1 MPRKHFVVGVVGR
14 SGAGK
19 SSVAKI
25 FHDDYGFTVIDVDKI
40 GHITLNENMPGVV
53 SIFGAAIL
61 NKKKEIDRV
70 RLGDIVFSDP
80 EKLKTLNSILHSEMK
95 KKIVKMLS
103 SISNILVVIDAA
115 LLFEIKLDELCDYI
129 VSVEAPDDKI
139 SDRLK
144 KSRNWD
150 TVRINSILKAQDK
163 SLSHRQDVDYIFFN
177 NADEDKLRKQV
188 EFFIL
193 AVL

>member
-1 MPRKHFVVGVVGR
+1 MSFKHFVIGVVGR

-25 FHDDYGFTVIDVDKI
+25 FQNDYGFTVIDADKV
-40 GHITLNENMPGVV
+40 GHTALEENMPGVV
-53 SIFGAAIL
+53 AIFGSGIL
-61 NKKKEIDRV
+61 NDKNEIDRGL
-70 RLGDIVFSDP
+70 LGDIVFSDP

-95 KKIVKMLS
+95 KKIARMLS
-103 SISNILVVIDAA
+103 AITNKLVLIDAA
-115 LLFEIKLDELCDYI
+115 LLFEIKLDDLCDYI
-129 VSVEAPDDKI
+129 VSVEAPDGKI
-139 SDRLK
+139 KSRLM

-150 TVRINSILKAQDK
+150 PARIENILKAQEK
-163 SLSHRQDVDYIFFN
+163 SSSRRQDIDYVFFN
-177 NADEDKLRKQV
+177 NGDEDKLRKQV

>member
-1 MPRKHFVVGVVGR
+1 MPRKHFVIGVVGR

-19 SSVAKI
+19 STVSRI
-25 FHDDYGFTVIDVDKI
+25 FQGDYGFTIIDVDKI
-40 GHITLNENMPGVV
+40 GHITLEENLPGVV
-53 SIFGAAIL
+53 AIFGSAVL
-61 NKKKEIDRV
+61 NENNEIDRG

-80 EKLKTLNSILHSEMK
+80 EKLKTLNSILHSDMK
-95 KKIVKMLS
+95 RKIVKMLS
-103 SISNILVVIDAA
+103 TVTNKLIVIDAA
-115 LLFEIKLDELCDYI
+115 LLFEIKLDDLCDYI
-129 VSVEAPDDKI
+129 VAIEAPEGKI
-139 SDRLK
+139 RDRLR

-150 TVRINSILKAQDK
+150 PGRIDNILKSQEK
-163 SLSHRQDVDYIFFN
+163 SPFRKQDVDYVFFN

>member
-1 MPRKHFVVGVVGR
+1 MSFKHFVIGVVGR

-25 FHDDYGFTVIDVDKI
+25 FQSDYGFTVIDADNI
-40 GHITLNENMPGVV
+40 GHITLEENMPGVV
-53 SIFGAAIL
+53 AIFGSRIL
-61 NKKKEIDRV
+61 NEKNEIDRGL
-70 RLGDIVFSDP
+70 LGDIVFSDP

-95 KKIVKMLS
+95 KKITRMLS
-103 SISNILVVIDAA
+103 EITNKLVLIDAA
-115 LLFEIKLDELCDYI
+115 LLFEIRLDELCDYI
-129 VSVEAPDDKI
+129 VSVEAPDGKI
-139 SDRLK
+139 KSRLM

-150 TVRINSILKAQDK
+150 SARIENILKAQEK
-163 SLSHRQDVDYIFFN
+163 PLSRKQDIDYVFFN
-177 NADEDKLRKQV
+177 NGDEDKLRKQV